1 MCLAMPYKRGD
12 RYCQLCLSEK
22 VHIARSNMEETR
34 EEALNKRSEIMAK
47 CRHILPRLLNNFY
60 TTQHHDQPVPTIQ
73 DLPDPGQQ
81 EDQVEPSAGEQEPPP
96 EPPDQGEQHSDLVAH
111 GPQGADVQP
120 GRRLTRSMARKENP

>member
-1 MCLAMPYKRGD
+1 M
-12 RYCQLCLSEK
+12 
-22 VHIARSNMEETR
+22 

-47 CRHILPRLLNNFY
+47 CRHIFPHMLNNFY
-60 TTQHHDQPVPTIQ
+60 TTQHHAYPVPPGQ

-96 EPPDQGEQHSDLVAH
+96 EPPDQGEQHSDLAAH

-120 GRRLTRSMARKENP
+120 GRRLTRSMARKENPSRP